1 MTYTVV
7 LDSYN
12 KNKVITCHKRLG
24 GYRMFNSNGINNNED
39 SDTLKKSLRRCHQAA
54 NEGIGVSIQQ
64 VQNIKSIMD
73 SVVEFNKQVHFSYGI
88 TKVPQEYIKYKEGLK
103 NVQNQLDA
111 TYISMTNM
119 LDQYKD
125 KLSHFTITVYG
136 KTMAGKSTLM
146 EVLKEGNGSSIGKGA
161 QRTTRDVREY
171 IWKETGVKFVDVPG
185 IGAAI
190 AGGDKDERIAFEA
203 AKCADLILFLI
214 TDDGPQKE
222 EAQAFA
228 KVKKLG
234 KPMVCILNVKASGI
248 SKSISPKLRIR
259 NVTKRMAETAD
270 FENIRKQF
278 YQYAIEFGQ
287 DWRDVPFLYV
297 DLHSAWLSQ
306 QEKDTE
312 MKKLLYNL
320 SRIKLLKQA
329 IASKINQRGAFYQFK
344 TPIDIVH
351 HGLLKTSENVF
362 KQYVGSSHLLETL
375 TCQMA
380 ELKKIT
386 SAYNQNSLAILGHT
400 CNHMRKVL
408 DDTARRFADEHFAD
422 NNAEE
427 NWKKTVES
435 LQLDKQMKDTL
446 VELQENRNRVLKRFS
461 SQVSARINISFH
473 LSQVG
478 IQGDDPVDTKF
489 LADLASTAI
498 SIGTLFTG
506 WGLLAKGAVSVGSL
520 LLGNVLTDSKKEKIK
535 KRQDEMY
542 LCLSTWIAGPKKKTG
557 GGRRPDCFMT
567 ELENTLMRIYQEIY
581 QSFQKTQ
588 EDLNGYLKNIRDMN
602 STQLSIWKQMN
613 STLKSMNIIV
623 MQRAFQYLPDGEGVK
638 SLLGIARI
646 PGQATLLS
654 LPTGYRISPDCM
666 RKLNIMMQEP
676 IYVFNT
682 PYLSAGQAIKNIG
695 NLSDTEIAIFED
707 NTIKLIK
714 VKNKAAEKI
723 DELRK
728 RREFVPEDLKM
739 KAQTVEVLCRLVAQL
754 YDYPII
760 SYIDNA

>member
-1 MTYTVV
+1 MTYSVV

-12 KNKVITCHKRLG
+12 KNKIITCHKRLG
-24 GYRMFNSNGINNNED
+24 GYRMFNSNGINNED

-73 SVVEFNKQVHFSYGI
+73 SIVEFNKRVHFSYGI
-88 TKVPQEYIKYKEGLK
+88 AKVPQEYIKYKEGMK
-103 NVQNQLDA
+103 DVQNQLNA
-111 TYISMTNM
+111 TYVSMTDM
-119 LDQYKD
+119 LNQYKD

-161 QRTTRDVREY
+161 QRTTRDIREY
-171 IWKETGVKFVDVPG
+171 VWKETGVKFVDVPG

-222 EAQAFA
+222 EAKAFA

-259 NVTKRMAETAD
+259 NVTKRMSEKAD

-312 MKKLLYNL
+312 MKKLLYEL
-320 SRIKLLKQA
+320 SRIKPLKQV
-329 IASKINQRGAFYQFK
+329 IANQINQRGAFYQFK

-375 TCQMA
+375 TCQIS

-386 SAYNQNSLAILGHT
+386 SAYNQNSLAVLGHT
-400 CNHMRKVL
+400 CDHMHKVL
-408 DDTARRFADEHFAD
+408 DDAARRFADEHFAD

-435 LQLDKQMKDTL
+435 LQLDKQMKDIL
-446 VELQENRNRVLKRFS
+446 VELQEKRNRVLKRFS

-489 LADLASTAI
+489 LVDLASTAI

-506 WGLLAKGAVSVGSL
+506 WGFLAKGAVSVGSF
-520 LLGNVLTDSKKEKIK
+520 LLGDVLTDSKKEKIK

-542 LCLSTWIAGPKKKTG
+542 HCLSTWIAGPKKD
-557 GGRRPDCFMT
+557 R
-567 ELENTLMRIYQEIY
+567 E
-581 QSFQKTQ
+581 
-588 EDLNGYLKNIRDMN
+588 ED
-602 STQLSIWKQMN
+602 
-613 STLKSMNIIV
+613 
-623 MQRAFQYLPDGEGVK
+623 DG
-638 SLLGIARI
+638 L
-646 PGQATLLS
+646 
-654 LPTGYRISPDCM
+654 
-666 RKLNIMMQEP
+666 
-676 IYVFNT
+676 
-682 PYLSAGQAIKNIG
+682 
-695 NLSDTEIAIFED
+695 
-707 NTIKLIK
+707 
-714 VKNKAAEKI
+714 
-723 DELRK
+723 
-728 RREFVPEDLKM
+728 
-739 KAQTVEVLCRLVAQL
+739 TV
-754 YDYPII
+754 
-760 SYIDNA
+760 S

>member
-1 MTYTVV
+1 
-7 LDSYN
+7 
-12 KNKVITCHKRLG
+12 
-24 GYRMFNSNGINNNED
+24 
-39 SDTLKKSLRRCHQAA
+39 
-54 NEGIGVSIQQ
+54 
-64 VQNIKSIMD
+64 
-73 SVVEFNKQVHFSYGI
+73 
-88 TKVPQEYIKYKEGLK
+88 
-103 NVQNQLDA
+103 
-111 TYISMTNM
+111 
-119 LDQYKD
+119 
-125 KLSHFTITVYG
+125 
-136 KTMAGKSTLM
+136 M
-146 EVLKEGNGSSIGKGA
+146 EVLREGNGSSIGKGA

-386 SAYNQNSLAILGHT
+386 SAYNQNSLAILEHT
-400 CNHMRKVL
+400 CNHMCKVL

-473 LSQVG
+473 LSKVG
-478 IQGDDPVDTKF
+478 IQGNDPIDTRF
-489 LADLASTAI
+489 LANIA
-498 SIGTLFTG
+498 SIGTLFIP
-506 WGLLAKGAVSVGSL
+506 GLTLIRIAAAVGSL
-520 LLGNVLTDSKKEKIK
+520 LLSNVLTDSKKEKIK
-535 KRQDEMY
+535 KHQDEMY
-542 LCLSTWIAGPKKKTG
+542 HCLSTWIAGPKDRKG
-557 GGRRPDCFMT
+557 GGRPDCFMT
-567 ELENTLMRIYQEIY
+567 RLEDTLTKIYQEIY
-581 QSFQKTQ
+581 QPFRKTQ
-588 EDLNGYLKNIRDMN
+588 EDLNGYLKNICDMN
-602 STQLSIWKQMN
+602 SAQLSIWKQMN
-613 STLKSMNIIV
+613 STLKSINIIV
-623 MQRAFQYLPDGEGVK
+623 MQRAFQYLPDNEGVK

-654 LPTGYRISPDCM
+654 LPTGYRISSDCM

-728 RREFVPEDLKM
+728 RREFVPEDLKT
-739 KAQTVEVLCRLVAQL
+739 KAQTVAVLCRLVAQL

>member
-1 MTYTVV
+1 MTYSVV

-12 KNKVITCHKRLG
+12 KNKIITCHKRLG
-24 GYRMFNSNGINNNED
+24 GYRMFNSNGINNED

-73 SVVEFNKQVHFSYGI
+73 SIVEFNKRVHFSYGI
-88 TKVPQEYIKYKEGLK
+88 AKVPQEYIKYKEGMK
-103 NVQNQLDA
+103 DVQNQLNA
-111 TYISMTNM
+111 TYVSMTDM
-119 LDQYKD
+119 LNQYKD

-161 QRTTRDVREY
+161 QRTTRDIREY
-171 IWKETGVKFVDVPG
+171 VWKETGVKFVDVPG

-222 EAQAFA
+222 EAKAFA

-259 NVTKRMAETAD
+259 NVTKRMSEKTD

-312 MKKLLYNL
+312 MKKLLYEL
-320 SRIKLLKQA
+320 SRIKPLKQV
-329 IASKINQRGAFYQFK
+329 IANQINQRGAFYQFK

-375 TCQMA
+375 TCQIS

-386 SAYNQNSLAILGHT
+386 SAYNQNSLAVLGHT
-400 CNHMRKVL
+400 CDHMHKVL
-408 DDTARRFADEHFAD
+408 DDAARRFADEHFAD

-435 LQLDKQMKDTL
+435 LQLDKQMKDIL
-446 VELQENRNRVLKRFS
+446 VELQEKRNRVLKRFS

-489 LADLASTAI
+489 LVDLASTAI

-506 WGLLAKGAVSVGSL
+506 WGFLAKGAVSVGSF
-520 LLGNVLTDSKKEKIK
+520 LLGDVLTDSKKE
-535 KRQDEMY
+535 
-542 LCLSTWIAGPKKKTG
+542 
-557 GGRRPDCFMT
+557 
-567 ELENTLMRIYQEIY
+567 
-581 QSFQKTQ
+581 
-588 EDLNGYLKNIRDMN
+588 GYVTTN
-602 STQLSIWKQMN
+602 S
-613 STLKSMNIIV
+613 
-623 MQRAFQYLPDGEGVK
+623 
-638 SLLGIARI
+638 
-646 PGQATLLS
+646 
-654 LPTGYRISPDCM
+654 
-666 RKLNIMMQEP
+666 
-676 IYVFNT
+676 
-682 PYLSAGQAIKNIG
+682 
-695 NLSDTEIAIFED
+695 
-707 NTIKLIK
+707 
-714 VKNKAAEKI
+714 
-723 DELRK
+723 
-728 RREFVPEDLKM
+728 
-739 KAQTVEVLCRLVAQL
+739 
-754 YDYPII
+754 
-760 SYIDNA
+760 

>member
-1 MTYTVV
+1 
-7 LDSYN
+7 
-12 KNKVITCHKRLG
+12 
-24 GYRMFNSNGINNNED
+24 MFNSNGINNNED

-88 TKVPQEYIKYKEGLK
+88 AKVPQEYIKYKEGLK

-146 EVLKEGNGSSIGKGA
+146 EVLREGNGSSIGKGA

-386 SAYNQNSLAILGHT
+386 SAYNQNSLAILEHT
-400 CNHMRKVL
+400 CNHMCKVL

-473 LSQVG
+473 LSKVG
-478 IQGDDPVDTKF
+478 IQGNDPIDTRF
-489 LADLASTAI
+489 LANIA
-498 SIGTLFTG
+498 SIGTLFIP
-506 WGLLAKGAVSVGSL
+506 GLTLIRIAAAVGSL
-520 LLGNVLTDSKKEKIK
+520 LLSNVLTDSKKEKIK
-535 KRQDEMY
+535 KHQDEMY
-542 LCLSTWIAGPKKKTG
+542 HCLSTWIAGPKDRKG
-557 GGRRPDCFMT
+557 GGRPDCFMT
-567 ELENTLMRIYQEIY
+567 RLEDTLTKIYQEIY
-581 QSFQKTQ
+581 QPFRKTQ
-588 EDLNGYLKNIRDMN
+588 EDLNGYLKNICDMN
-602 STQLSIWKQMN
+602 SAQLSIWKQMN
-613 STLKSMNIIV
+613 STLKSINIIV
-623 MQRAFQYLPDGEGVK
+623 MQRAFQYLPDNEGVK

-654 LPTGYRISPDCM
+654 LPTGYRISSDCM
-666 RKLNIMMQEP
+666 R
-676 IYVFNT
+676 
-682 PYLSAGQAIKNIG
+682 
-695 NLSDTEIAIFED
+695 
-707 NTIKLIK
+707 
-714 VKNKAAEKI
+714 
-723 DELRK
+723 
-728 RREFVPEDLKM
+728 
-739 KAQTVEVLCRLVAQL
+739 
-754 YDYPII
+754 
-760 SYIDNA
+760 

>member
-1 MTYTVV
+1 
-7 LDSYN
+7 
-12 KNKVITCHKRLG
+12 
-24 GYRMFNSNGINNNED
+24 MFNSNGINNNED

-88 TKVPQEYIKYKEGLK
+88 AKVPQEYIKYKEGLK

-146 EVLKEGNGSSIGKGA
+146 EVLREGNGSSIGKGA

-386 SAYNQNSLAILGHT
+386 SAYNQNSLAILEHT
-400 CNHMRKVL
+400 CNHMCKVL

-473 LSQVG
+473 LSKVG
-478 IQGDDPVDTKF
+478 IQGNDPIDTRF
-489 LADLASTAI
+489 LANIA
-498 SIGTLFTG
+498 SIGTLFIP
-506 WGLLAKGAVSVGSL
+506 GLTLIRIAAAVGSL
-520 LLGNVLTDSKKEKIK
+520 LLSNVLTDSKKEKIK
-535 KRQDEMY
+535 KHQDEMY
-542 LCLSTWIAGPKKKTG
+542 HCLSTWIAGPKDRKG
-557 GGRRPDCFMT
+557 GGRPDCFMT
-567 ELENTLMRIYQEIY
+567 RLEDTLTKIYQEIY
-581 QSFQKTQ
+581 QPFRKTQ
-588 EDLNGYLKNIRDMN
+588 EDLNGYLKNICDMN
-602 STQLSIWKQMN
+602 SAQLSIWKQMN
-613 STLKSMNIIV
+613 STLKSINIIV
-623 MQRAFQYLPDGEGVK
+623 MQRAFQYLPDNEGVK

-654 LPTGYRISPDCM
+654 LPTGYRISSDCM

-682 PYLSAGQAIKNIG
+682 PYLSAGQAIKN
-695 NLSDTEIAIFED
+695 IAIFED

-728 RREFVPEDLKM
+728 RREFVPEDLKT
-739 KAQTVEVLCRLVAQL
+739 KAQTVAVLCRLVAQL

>member
-1 MTYTVV
+1 
-7 LDSYN
+7 
-12 KNKVITCHKRLG
+12 
-24 GYRMFNSNGINNNED
+24 
-39 SDTLKKSLRRCHQAA
+39 
-54 NEGIGVSIQQ
+54 
-64 VQNIKSIMD
+64 
-73 SVVEFNKQVHFSYGI
+73 
-88 TKVPQEYIKYKEGLK
+88 
-103 NVQNQLDA
+103 
-111 TYISMTNM
+111 
-119 LDQYKD
+119 
-125 KLSHFTITVYG
+125 
-136 KTMAGKSTLM
+136 MAGKSTLM
-146 EVLKEGNGSSIGKGA
+146 EVLREGNGSSIGKGA

-386 SAYNQNSLAILGHT
+386 SAYNQNSLAILEHT
-400 CNHMRKVL
+400 CNHMCKVL

-473 LSQVG
+473 LSKVG
-478 IQGDDPVDTKF
+478 IQGNDPIDTRF
-489 LADLASTAI
+489 LANIA
-498 SIGTLFTG
+498 SIGTLFIP
-506 WGLLAKGAVSVGSL
+506 GLTLIRIAAAVGSL
-520 LLGNVLTDSKKEKIK
+520 LLSNVLTDSKKEKIK
-535 KRQDEMY
+535 KHQDEMY
-542 LCLSTWIAGPKKKTG
+542 HCLSTWIAGPKDRKG
-557 GGRRPDCFMT
+557 GGRPDCFMT
-567 ELENTLMRIYQEIY
+567 RLEDTLTKIYQEIY
-581 QSFQKTQ
+581 QPFRKTQ
-588 EDLNGYLKNIRDMN
+588 EDLNGYLKNICDMN
-602 STQLSIWKQMN
+602 SAQLSIWKQMN
-613 STLKSMNIIV
+613 STLKSINIIV
-623 MQRAFQYLPDGEGVK
+623 MQRAFQYLPDNEGVK

-654 LPTGYRISPDCM
+654 LPTGYRISSDCM

-728 RREFVPEDLKM
+728 RREFVPEDLKT
-739 KAQTVEVLCRLVAQL
+739 KAQTVAVLCRLVAQL

>member
-1 MTYTVV
+1 MTYSVV

-12 KNKVITCHKRLG
+12 KNKIITCHKRLG
-24 GYRMFNSNGINNNED
+24 GYRMFNSNGINNED

-73 SVVEFNKQVHFSYGI
+73 SIVEFNKRVHFSYGI
-88 TKVPQEYIKYKEGLK
+88 AKVPQEYIKYKEGMK
-103 NVQNQLDA
+103 DVQNQLNA
-111 TYISMTNM
+111 TYVSMTDM
-119 LDQYKD
+119 LNQYKD

-161 QRTTRDVREY
+161 QRTTRDIREY
-171 IWKETGVKFVDVPG
+171 VWKETGVKFVDVPG

-222 EAQAFA
+222 EAKAFA

-386 SAYNQNSLAILGHT
+386 SAYNQNSLAILEHT
-400 CNHMRKVL
+400 CNHMCKVL

-422 NNAEE
+422 NDAEE

-489 LADLASTAI
+489 LANLASTAI
-498 SIGTLFTG
+498 SIGSTLFKSTG
-506 WGLLAKGAVSVGSL
+506 WGLAVSVGSL

-602 STQLSIWKQMN
+602 SAQLSIWKQMN
-613 STLKSMNIIV
+613 STLKSINIIV

-728 RREFVPEDLKM
+728 RREFVPEDLKT

>member
-1 MTYTVV
+1 MTYSVV

-88 TKVPQEYIKYKEGLK
+88 AKVPQEYIKYKEGLK

-146 EVLKEGNGSSIGKGA
+146 EVLREGNGSSIGKGA

-380 ELKKIT
+380 ELK
-386 SAYNQNSLAILGHT
+386 
-400 CNHMRKVL
+400 R
-408 DDTARRFADEHFAD
+408 
-422 NNAEE
+422 
-427 NWKKTVES
+427 
-435 LQLDKQMKDTL
+435 
-446 VELQENRNRVLKRFS
+446 
-461 SQVSARINISFH
+461 
-473 LSQVG
+473 
-478 IQGDDPVDTKF
+478 
-489 LADLASTAI
+489 
-498 SIGTLFTG
+498 
-506 WGLLAKGAVSVGSL
+506 L
-520 LLGNVLTDSKKEKIK
+520 LLHIIK
-535 KRQDEMY
+535 
-542 LCLSTWIAGPKKKTG
+542 
-557 GGRRPDCFMT
+557 
-567 ELENTLMRIYQEIY
+567 
-581 QSFQKTQ
+581 
-588 EDLNGYLKNIRDMN
+588 
-602 STQLSIWKQMN
+602 
-613 STLKSMNIIV
+613 
-623 MQRAFQYLPDGEGVK
+623 
-638 SLLGIARI
+638 
-646 PGQATLLS
+646 
-654 LPTGYRISPDCM
+654 
-666 RKLNIMMQEP
+666 
-676 IYVFNT
+676 T
-682 PYLSAGQAIKNIG
+682 PWL
-695 NLSDTEIAIFED
+695 F
-707 NTIKLIK
+707 
-714 VKNKAAEKI
+714 
-723 DELRK
+723 
-728 RREFVPEDLKM
+728 
-739 KAQTVEVLCRLVAQL
+739 
-754 YDYPII
+754 
-760 SYIDNA
+760 

>member
-1 MTYTVV
+1 MTYSVV

-12 KNKVITCHKRLG
+12 KNKIITCHKRLG
-24 GYRMFNSNGINNNED
+24 GYRMFNSNGINNED

-73 SVVEFNKQVHFSYGI
+73 SIVEFNKRVHFSYGI
-88 TKVPQEYIKYKEGLK
+88 AKVPQEYIKYKEGMK
-103 NVQNQLDA
+103 DVQNQLNA
-111 TYISMTNM
+111 TYVSMTDM
-119 LDQYKD
+119 LNQYKD

-161 QRTTRDVREY
+161 QRTTRDIREY
-171 IWKETGVKFVDVPG
+171 VWKETGVKFVDVPG

-222 EAQAFA
+222 EAKAFA

-259 NVTKRMAETAD
+259 NVTKRMSEKAD

-312 MKKLLYNL
+312 MKKLLYEL
-320 SRIKLLKQA
+320 SRIKPLKQV
-329 IASKINQRGAFYQFK
+329 IANQINQRGAFYQFK

-375 TCQMA
+375 TCQIS

-386 SAYNQNSLAILGHT
+386 SAYNQNSLAVLGHT
-400 CNHMRKVL
+400 CDHMHKVL
-408 DDTARRFADEHFAD
+408 DDAARRFADEHFAD

-435 LQLDKQMKDTL
+435 LQLDKQMKDIL
-446 VELQENRNRVLKRFS
+446 VELQEKRNRVLKRFS

-489 LADLASTAI
+489 LVDLASTAI

-506 WGLLAKGAVSVGSL
+506 WGFLAKGAVSVGSF
-520 LLGNVLTDSKKEKIK
+520 LLGNILTNSKKEKIK

-542 LCLSTWIAGPKKKTG
+542 HCLSTWIAGPKKD
-557 GGRRPDCFMT
+557 R
-567 ELENTLMRIYQEIY
+567 E
-581 QSFQKTQ
+581 
-588 EDLNGYLKNIRDMN
+588 ED
-602 STQLSIWKQMN
+602 
-613 STLKSMNIIV
+613 
-623 MQRAFQYLPDGEGVK
+623 DG
-638 SLLGIARI
+638 L
-646 PGQATLLS
+646 
-654 LPTGYRISPDCM
+654 
-666 RKLNIMMQEP
+666 
-676 IYVFNT
+676 
-682 PYLSAGQAIKNIG
+682 
-695 NLSDTEIAIFED
+695 
-707 NTIKLIK
+707 
-714 VKNKAAEKI
+714 
-723 DELRK
+723 
-728 RREFVPEDLKM
+728 
-739 KAQTVEVLCRLVAQL
+739 TV
-754 YDYPII
+754 
-760 SYIDNA
+760 S